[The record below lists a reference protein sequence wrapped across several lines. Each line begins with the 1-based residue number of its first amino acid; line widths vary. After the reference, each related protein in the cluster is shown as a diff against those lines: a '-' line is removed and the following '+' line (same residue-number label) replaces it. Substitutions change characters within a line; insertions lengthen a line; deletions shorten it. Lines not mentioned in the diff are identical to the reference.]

1 MIDKTLELI
10 FTARLDKSYEEKLR
24 QAAEKLKQ
32 DIGRPIDI
40 KINADEEAK
49 VYQLVLK
56 TTNALNQQ
64 VTSTYQLDTATGK
77 VAKVHGII
85 IDNLEKQNMLIDSY
99 KIKQQSLLNQV
110 DKFTK
115 LNKEFID
122 KGSLSQEYAELEQ
135 SIRKIDPANKN
146 FTNQIA
152 AQKVKFQ
159 ELGTKVA
166 VVKKEIQ
173 ESTRFTSIFG
183 EQIVEAGRI
192 FCPFAVNL

>member
-1 MIDKTLELI
+1 MIDKSLELI
-10 FTARLDKSYEEKLR
+10 FTARLDKNYEEKLR
-24 QAAEKLKQ
+24 QAAEKLRQ

-64 VTSTYQLDTATGK
+64 VTSTYQLDAATGK
-77 VAKVHGII
+77 VAKLHGMVV
-85 IDNLEKQNMLIDSY
+85 DNLEKQNMLIDSY

-122 KGSLSQEYAELEQ
+122 KGSLSQEYADLEQ
-135 SIRKIDPANKN
+135 SIKKIDPANKN
-146 FTNQIA
+146 FTNQLA
-152 AQKVKFQ
+152 DQNVKFQ

-173 ESTRFTSIFG
+173 ESSRFTNIFG

>member
-1 MIDKTLELI
+1 MIDKALELI
-10 FTARLDKSYEEKLR
+10 FTARLDKNYEEKLR
-24 QAAEKLKQ
+24 RDVEKLKQ
-32 DIGRPIDI
+32 DLGRPVDI
-40 KINADEEAK
+40 KVGFDELGR
-49 VYQLVLK
+49 VNQLVLK
-56 TTNALNQQ
+56 TTNELNQQ
-64 VTSTYQLDTATGK
+64 VISTYKLDAATGK
-77 VAKVHGII
+77 VAKLHGVVV
-85 IDNLEKQNMLIDSY
+85 DSLEKQNMLVDSY

-159 ELGTKVA
+159 ELGTQVA

>member
-1 MIDKTLELI
+1 MIDKSLELI
-10 FTARLDKSYEEKLR
+10 FTARLDKNYEEKLR
-24 QAAEKLKQ
+24 QAAEKLRQ

-64 VTSTYQLDTATGK
+64 VTSTYQLDAATGK
-77 VAKVHGII
+77 VAKLHSMVV
-85 IDNLEKQNMLIDSY
+85 DNLEKQNMLIDSY

-122 KGSLSQEYAELEQ
+122 KGSLSQEYADLEQ
-135 SIRKIDPANKN
+135 SIKKIDPANKN
-146 FTNQIA
+146 FTNQLA
-152 AQKVKFQ
+152 DQNVKFQ

-173 ESTRFTSIFG
+173 ESSRFTSIFG
-183 EQIVEAGRI
+183 EQIAEAGRI